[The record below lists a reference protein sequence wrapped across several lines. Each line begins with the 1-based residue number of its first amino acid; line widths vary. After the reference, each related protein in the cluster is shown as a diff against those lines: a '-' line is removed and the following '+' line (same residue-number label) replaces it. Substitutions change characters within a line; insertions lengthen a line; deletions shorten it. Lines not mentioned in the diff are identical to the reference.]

1 MYLLKTDWALHMIT
15 VNDEMLSVLELCTH
29 LASQVLINEMVH
41 ATADFEVA
49 NTCQEEG
56 THLKHHLQCMLPSRG
71 LRAWKTLPTR
81 FGLQAEL
88 VRGHAK
94 S

>member
-49 NTCQEEG
+49 NTCQEDG
-56 THLKHHLQCMLPSRG
+56 THLKHHLTVHVTITWITCMENITHQVWSPSR
-71 LRAWKTLPTR
+71 TC
-81 FGLQAEL
+81 
-88 VRGHAK
+88 
-94 S
+94 